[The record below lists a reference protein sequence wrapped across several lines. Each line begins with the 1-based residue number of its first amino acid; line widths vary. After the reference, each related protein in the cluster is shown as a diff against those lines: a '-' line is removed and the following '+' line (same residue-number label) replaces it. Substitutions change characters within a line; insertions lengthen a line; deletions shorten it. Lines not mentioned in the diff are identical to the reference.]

1 MLAARYRSATFKMWA
16 QIRVPVGVKKEGK
29 GKGRQFQ
36 TLGFHSLRHSFVSR
50 LANAEVSADVRKQ
63 IVGHS
68 SDEIH
73 QRYVHLELALQ
84 KSALSKLEAFS
95 EPHISV
101 LEPSNDAGL
110 LTDLLHG

>member
-1 MLAARYRSATFKMWA
+1 LHGKPSGSHGGLSNAFNRLMQVS
-16 QIRVPVGVKKEGK
+16 QIRVPVGLKKEGK
-29 GKGRQFQ
+29 GRQFRA
-36 TLGFHSLRHSFVSR
+36 LGFHSLRHSFVSR

-84 KSALSKLEAFS
+84 KSALSKLNS
-95 EPHISV
+95 I
-101 LEPSNDAGL
+101 L
-110 LTDLLHG
+110 